1 MNFLEELRRRN
12 VLRVGAAYLVVGWFA
27 LQSVDVVF
35 PILGLDEALG
45 RPILA
50 VLVIGLPIALLM
62 AWFLEITPEGLKR
75 ESEIDRSVV
84 APNPA
89 GRRLD
94 RIVIVVLIAA
104 IGLLLVERFVLQP
117 GVEPQ
122 RSAAAVRDHSLA
134 VLPFV
139 NLSGDQQDDYFSDG
153 LTETLLHML
162 AQVPELKVAAR
173 TSVFA
178 FKGRDLDVRE
188 IGQSLGVAHIL
199 EGSVQRYGNKLR
211 ITAQLIEA
219 ATGFHLWSQ
228 NFDRNM
234 DDIFAVQD
242 EIATSVAGALQLTL
256 LGNDGANG
264 VRLAGVGTKD
274 SDAYELYLQG
284 LEQKNIASYGSLPLA
299 ESLFKRALA
308 VDPTFSEAKLELAK
322 VYQLDAETGLISAAQ
337 ADTRITP
344 LLEQVLE
351 ERPDDGRAMGMVA
364 AMGLVRASNTT
375 GPASPEAL
383 MARQALESAIEGAPN
398 EADLYATMVNS
409 YLAVRDAEGALQ
421 WTEKGIEIDPLS
433 ARLHLQKAQI
443 LLRELEQ
450 PEQALEQFEL
460 ARELAPGWTAPIFFT
475 GDAEMRLGN
484 FGAGVEWYLKAMEVD
499 PQDHELPAIVARIY
513 YALRLEAQG
522 DEMFERSRAMAP
534 QEPWPR
540 SLELERHIRADSY
553 ERVVLLA
560 EVMIRENIENR
571 GDAYSFALFGYVNS
585 MIELGQPERVPEFFE
600 SIRPGITSPDYRAQD
615 VKDMIMQFALVHALL
630 EAGSVDA
637 ANNILTTMVE
647 VADAAAPGWRDDDE
661 VQMLLAIAR
670 GQVDTAIEHALAD
683 LAKPLSEQLDWEI
696 TYRHNTWVRPVLE
709 DERVARRI
717 RELDAEVDAA
727 GQDVLRM
734 LERRSAGRQAG

>member
-50 VLVIGLPIALLM
+50 LLVIGLPVALLM
-62 AWFLEITPEGLKR
+62 AWFLELTPEGLKR
-75 ESEIDRSVV
+75 ERDVDRSVDL
-84 APNPA
+84 PNPA

-117 GVEPQ
+117 SVAPQETTVE
-122 RSAAAVRDHSLA
+122 RDHSLA

-139 NLSGDQQDDYFSDG
+139 NMSGNAEDEYFSDG

-178 FKGRDLDVRE
+178 FKGRDLDVRQ

-228 NFDRNM
+228 NFDRDM
-234 DDIFAVQD
+234 DDIFVVQD
-242 EIATSVAGALQLTL
+242 EIATSVADALQVTL
-256 LGNDGANG
+256 LGTDGAQG
-264 VRLAGVGTKD
+264 TRLAGVGTD
-274 SDAYELYLQG
+274 DANAYELYLQG
-284 LEQKNIASYGSLPLA
+284 LEQKNIASYGSLQLA

-308 VDPTFSEAKLELAK
+308 LDPGFAESKLELAK
-322 VYQLDAETGLISAAQ
+322 VYRLQAETGLISAAQ
-337 ADTRITP
+337 ADSRMTP

-351 ERPDDGRAMGMVA
+351 ERPDDGRALGMVA
-364 AMGLVRASNTT
+364 AMGLIRASNTT
-375 GPASPEAL
+375 GPASPQAM
-383 MARQALESAIEGAPN
+383 MARLALESAIQTAQN
-398 EADLYATMVNS
+398 ESDLYAVMVNS
-409 YLAVRDAEGALQ
+409 YLAIKDAASALK
-421 WTEKGIEIDPLS
+421 WTEKGIDIDPLS

-443 LLRELEQ
+443 QLREFDE
-450 PEQALEQFEL
+450 PEDALDEFAI
-460 ARELAPGWTAPIFFT
+460 ARDLAPNWTAPIFAT

-484 FGAGVEWYLKAMEVD
+484 FGKGVEWYLKAMEVD
-499 PQDHELPAIVARIY
+499 PQDHELPAIIARIY
-513 YALRLEAQG
+513 YALRLEEQG
-522 DEMFERSRAMAP
+522 DEMFERARAMAP

-540 SLELERHIRADSY
+540 SLELERQIRADNY
-553 ERVVLLA
+553 ERVSMLA
-560 EVMIRENIENR
+560 EAMIRDNVENR
-571 GDAYSFALFGYVNS
+571 GDAYNMALFSYVNS
-585 MIELGQPERVPEFFE
+585 MIDLGQAGRVPEFLE
-600 SIRPGITSPDYRAQD
+600 SLRPGITSPDYRARD

-630 EAGSVDA
+630 EVGSVDT
-637 ANNILTTMVE
+637 ANRMLTTMVE

-670 GQVDTAIEHALAD
+670 GEIDTAIEHAIAD
-683 LAKPLSEQLDWEI
+683 LSEPLSNQLDWEI
-696 TYRHNTWVRPVLE
+696 MYRHNAWVRPVLK
-709 DERVARRI
+709 DERVAKRL
-717 RELDAEVDAA
+717 RELDAEVDEAGRDVLEMLARRESGRAA
-727 GQDVLRM
+727 G
-734 LERRSAGRQAG
+734 